1 MGHTHEDIDAF
12 FGVYS
17 KHLDKLDV
25 YTVLGKESQFIL
37 SLFNYCCTLC
47 QAAGEMSTK
56 RCFAGW
62 ICLWA
67 VFIYLFILQC
77 NELNRGHPTLIS
89 QSLVTF
95 TTKESGFGSL

>member
-67 VFIYLFILQC
+67 VFIYLFIYFTVQRTQPGPP
-77 NELNRGHPTLIS
+77 NIDQPITGHVYNKGVWLW
-89 QSLVTF
+89 
-95 TTKESGFGSL
+95 